1 MTRVV
6 GWWARV
12 VASVALVVVA
22 LTNRS
27 GACFDSAD
35 AAASSCTTTDSGG
48 LLVVGLAAVGLS
60 LWMLRRAYRAH
71 RR

>member
-1 MTRVV
+1 MTPVV
-6 GWWARV
+6 VWWAGLA
-12 VASVALVVVA
+12 ASVVLVVVA
-22 LTNRS
+22 LTNKS

-35 AAASSCTTTDSGG
+35 AAASACTPTDFGG
-48 LLVVGLAAVGLS
+48 LLVVGLAALVLS